1 MEKIKKYKIVYI
13 IVCIAVVVL
22 CVCVLFFVDKKE
34 KGESEE
40 IFLENYEQNANEE
53 IKKDEVQA
61 EEKNIYVHI
70 TGEVINPGV
79 VIAKEGDRIQN
90 VIEKAGGTTEKAD
103 LKGVNLAYKV
113 EDGQKINIPNID
125 EEKKENNVQENN
137 NNVKEDISESKN
149 YITKSGGKNVIIDEE
164 KSETYKKN
172 QKVNINTATQTELET
187 LNGIGPSTASKIIK
201 YRNEKGKFKKIED
214 IKNVSGIGEAK
225 FKKIEDDIVV

>member
-164 KSETYKKN
+164 KSETDKKN

-187 LNGIGPSTASKIIK
+187 LNGIGSSTASKIIK

-225 FKKIEDDIVV
+225 FKKIEADIVV